1 MNREVGSKLDEAAD
15 ELKQVLPEWARL
27 ARTGNLPGLKDSLL
41 AHYER
46 IRTVVEHVPS
56 HRELMLEAEQLQHV
70 LDTETERSKARLA
83 QAEADLREFQADN
96 PLYTYLRECETFYKT
111 WCGSRGIGAP
121 CGMPSALERNVWAA
135 HERVDQLW
143 KQLPRDH

>member
-1 MNREVGSKLDEAAD
+1 MNREVGSEFDQAAE
-15 ELKQVLPEWARL
+15 ELKEALPEWAHL

-46 IRTVVEHVPS
+46 IRNLVEQVPS
-56 HRELMLEAEQLQHV
+56 HRELRLEAEQVQQA
-70 LDTETERSKARLA
+70 LDADTGRAKERLA
-83 QAEADLREFQADN
+83 EAQADLREFRAGN

-111 WCGSRGIGAP
+111 WCASMGVGAP
-121 CGMPSALERNVWAA
+121 CGMPSALERNVWEA

-143 KQLPRDH
+143 EQLPKGS